1 MTDRDRDRG
10 GCTTSGREAECG
22 GLKERREYD
31 GGEKGDEEE
40 EEREAYETFLQ

>member
-1 MTDRDRDRG
+1 VCKRQKAG
-10 GCTTSGREAECG
+10 CG

-31 GGEKGDEEE
+31 GGERGEGKGKEE

>member
-1 MTDRDRDRG
+1 VCKRQKAG
-10 GCTTSGREAECG
+10 CG

-31 GGEKGDEEE
+31 GGERGKEE